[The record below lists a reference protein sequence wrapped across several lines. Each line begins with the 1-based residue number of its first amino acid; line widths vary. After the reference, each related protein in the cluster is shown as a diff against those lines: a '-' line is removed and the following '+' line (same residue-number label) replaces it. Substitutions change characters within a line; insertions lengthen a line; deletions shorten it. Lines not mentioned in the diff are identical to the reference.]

1 MFASIQGKVA
11 VVTGASRGIG
21 KGIAEVLAEH
31 GARVAVMARSR
42 DAAQACADALV
53 AAGGQARGYAADVG
67 DRTSM
72 DAAARRADHG
82 GIDIVCANAGIFPS
96 ASLEEIDG
104 PAWDRVLNTN
114 ARGALYTLQ
123 ACLPW
128 LKQAEAG
135 RVILTSSITG
145 PVTGY
150 PGWAHYAASKA
161 AQLGFMRTAAL
172 ELARHGITI
181 NAVLPGNVLTEGLNE
196 MGPDYLEQMTRSVP
210 LRRLGSVRDIGWAAL
225 FLASREAGFI
235 TGQTLVIDGGQT
247 LPERGGAV
255 ARRPCQVR
263 QPLIAP
269 GAVLSASAR
278 SSHAAH
284 SWIRRPPTPS
294 TMSRSTVMCR
304 SWTAA

>member
-1 MFASIQGKVA
+1 
-11 VVTGASRGIG
+11 
-21 KGIAEVLAEH
+21 
-31 GARVAVMARSR
+31 MAR
-42 DAAQACADALV
+42 
-53 AAGGQARGYAADVG
+53 
-67 DRTSM
+67 
-72 DAAARRADHG
+72 DHG

-104 PAWDRVLNTN
+104 RPGTGAEHQC
-114 ARGALYTLQ
+114 ARRALHLQ

-247 LPERGGAV
+247 LPESV
-255 ARRPCQVR
+255 AA
-263 QPLIAP
+263 L
-269 GAVLSASAR
+269 
-278 SSHAAH
+278 
-284 SWIRRPPTPS
+284 
-294 TMSRSTVMCR
+294 
-304 SWTAA
+304 

>member
-72 DAAARRADHG
+72 DAAARAVARDHG

-247 LPERGGAV
+247 LPESV
-255 ARRPCQVR
+255 AA
-263 QPLIAP
+263 L
-269 GAVLSASAR
+269 
-278 SSHAAH
+278 
-284 SWIRRPPTPS
+284 
-294 TMSRSTVMCR
+294 
-304 SWTAA
+304 

>member
-1 MFASIQGKVA
+1 M
-11 VVTGASRGIG
+11 
-21 KGIAEVLAEH
+21 
-31 GARVAVMARSR
+31 
-42 DAAQACADALV
+42 
-53 AAGGQARGYAADVG
+53 
-67 DRTSM
+67 
-72 DAAARRADHG
+72 
-82 GIDIVCANAGIFPS
+82 
-96 ASLEEIDG
+96 
-104 PAWDRVLNTN
+104 LNTN
-114 ARGALYTLQ
+114 ARGALYTVQ

-247 LPERGGAV
+247 LPE
-255 ARRPCQVR
+255 
-263 QPLIAP
+263 
-269 GAVLSASAR
+269 SM
-278 SSHAAH
+278 AAL
-284 SWIRRPPTPS
+284 
-294 TMSRSTVMCR
+294 
-304 SWTAA
+304 